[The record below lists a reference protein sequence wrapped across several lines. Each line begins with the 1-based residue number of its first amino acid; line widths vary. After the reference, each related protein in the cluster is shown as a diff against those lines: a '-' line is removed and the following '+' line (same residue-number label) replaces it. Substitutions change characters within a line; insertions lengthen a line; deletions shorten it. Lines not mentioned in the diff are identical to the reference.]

1 MKRMVGYI
9 AAILFLLN
17 SGLPAQSDSTVKNI
31 SVNEFRQQIR
41 GDSNL
46 VILDVRTPEELTG
59 PLGKINGVINIP
71 VQQLDKR
78 IDELNKY
85 KNQEIAV
92 ICRTGHRSAMAAK
105 ILAAN
110 GFTKV
115 ENVEGGMTA
124 YRQDQKEIERQKT
137 EKKIHDND

>member
-1 MKRMVGYI
+1 MKRMVGFI

-17 SGLPAQSDSTVKNI
+17 PGLPAQSDLTVKNI
-31 SVNEFRQQIR
+31 SVNEFKQQIE

-59 PLGKINGVINIP
+59 PLGKIDGVINIP

-78 IDELNKY
+78 IDELNNY
-85 KNQEIAV
+85 KDQEIAV
-92 ICRTGHRSAMAAK
+92 ICRTGHRSAIAAK
-105 ILAAN
+105 ILSAN

-124 YRQDQKEIERQKT
+124 YRQDQKIIKRQKT
-137 EKKIHDND
+137 EKQIHDND